1 MEIELNASK
10 MEKMGTSRLEAI
22 VSLYCLNGLDDVEFF
37 VMALREMTAKICYLT
52 QQELK
57 VDVLLITLRLL
68 HQTLVLS
75 GGSR

>member
-1 MEIELNASK
+1 
-10 MEKMGTSRLEAI
+10 MGTSRLEAI

-52 QQELK
+52 QHELK